1 MHMRALIIKN
11 ERIQTLHL
19 TNEIKSLAFI
29 EISSNK
35 NVAKLSKCC
44 HSNKMSCHLAPY
56 VTIIENIEETL
67 CLIKINCKLKFP

>member
-11 ERIQTLHL
+11 ERIQTLHR

-35 NVAKLSKCC
+35 NVAKLREKLLLG
-44 HSNKMSCHLAPY
+44 NYLFEGLKMSKNKPWS
-56 VTIIENIEETL
+56 
-67 CLIKINCKLKFP
+67 PSQ